1 MPINRRDF
9 LTSSAARVAVG
20 LTATALPATT
30 LAAGRAQT
38 ISLFHTTDLHG
49 RILPSETYDGLQ
61 DVGGLARC
69 ASCIR
74 QWRRA
79 VPASLTVDVG
89 DVVQGTPVS
98 FASDGRLMI
107 DLFNAIGYDAWAIGN
122 HDFDW
127 GPEALEGLL
136 DRSTPAVLSAN
147 LERSG
152 RPTGTLSGAWEK
164 VRPWQLHDVG
174 GFKVALVGLTTPGLA
189 SWLPPE
195 TLGGV
200 LPTDPAA
207 ALQRSVIEARAE
219 GAEAVVVIGHM
230 GWRFRDNYSNP
241 LRELLRNVRG
251 VDVYL
256 AGHSHQNQPSFSL
269 HDVLCSQASYYGIH
283 CGRVDLTFDT
293 ESRKIVDSQAYTL
306 LMDDRFELDPAVMQR
321 ARPDLA
327 RSEAELARVVC
338 TVAQPIRGG
347 GRNSG
352 VVTLLCELF
361 AETLARRQHPVDG
374 VFHGSFGTEMIP
386 PGDLTVGD
394 CWRLVPYENRLVT
407 VSLSAKD
414 LAAIVA
420 EDAGDKFSDRTLWPF
435 TVHFDASGTPTQLLY
450 RDRPV
455 KPDERFTIAVNSY
468 DSQSGGRR
476 LPKLRAACE
485 SPEGKRTL
493 TALDSRTAVIDGL
506 LERGRV

>member
-1 MPINRRDF
+1 MLITRRD
-9 LTSSAARVAVG
+9 LLASATTAAG
-20 LTATALPATT
+20 LAATAVPASTR
-30 LAAGRAQT
+30 AAGRART
-38 ISLFHTTDLHG
+38 ISLLHTTDLHG
-49 RILPSETYDGLQ
+49 RILPTETYDGLQ

-74 QWRRA
+74 QWRREL
-79 VPASLTVDVG
+79 PASLTVDVG

-107 DLFNAIGYDAWAIGN
+107 DLFNALGYDAWAIGN

-127 GPEALEGLL
+127 GPEPLEHLL
-136 DRSTPAVLSAN
+136 DQSQPAVLSAN
-147 LERSG
+147 LERGG
-152 RPTGTLSGAWEK
+152 RPTGQLNGCWEK
-164 VRPWQLHDVG
+164 VRPWQLHEVG
-174 GFKVALVGLTTPGLA
+174 GFKVALVGLTTPGLT

-200 LPTDPAA
+200 LPTDPVAA
-207 ALQRSVIEARAE
+207 VKRSVSAARAE
-219 GAEAVVVIGHM
+219 GADAVVVIGHM

-269 HDVLCSQASYYGIH
+269 HDVLCSQASYHGIH
-283 CGRVDLTFDT
+283 CGRVDLTFDS

-306 LMDDRFELDPAVMQR
+306 LMDDRFDLDPSVMQR

-327 RSEAELARVVC
+327 RSDEELARVVC
-338 TVAQPIRGG
+338 RVSEPIRGG
-347 GRNSG
+347 GRGSG
-352 VVTLLCELF
+352 VVTLLCEVF
-361 AETLARRQHPVDG
+361 AESLTRQQHPVDG
-374 VFHGSFGTEMIP
+374 VFHGSFGTELIP
-386 PGDLTVGD
+386 PGELTVED
-394 CWRLVPYENRLVT
+394 CWKLVPYDNRLVT
-407 VSLSAKD
+407 VELSARE
-414 LAAIVA
+414 LAGILA
-420 EDAGDKFSDRTLWPF
+420 EDAGDKYSDRTLWPF
-435 TVHFDASGTPTQLLY
+435 TVHFDASGQPTQLLH

-476 LPKLRAACE
+476 LLKLRAACE
-485 SPEGKRTL
+485 SPTGRRTL
-493 TALDSRTAVIDGL
+493 TPLDSRTAVIDGL
-506 LERGRV
+506 LERGVV

>member
-1 MPINRRDF
+1 MLITRRD
-9 LTSSAARVAVG
+9 LLASATAAAG
-20 LTATALPATT
+20 LAATALPAKT
-30 LAAGRAQT
+30 LAAGRART

-49 RILPSETYDGLQ
+49 RILPTETYDGLR

-69 ASCIR
+69 ATCIR
-74 QWRRA
+74 QWRREL
-79 VPASLTVDVG
+79 PASLTVDAG

-107 DLFNAIGYDAWAIGN
+107 DLFNTLGYDAWAIGN

-127 GPEALEGLL
+127 GPEALEGLF
-136 DRSTPAVLSAN
+136 DRSLPAVLSAN
-147 LERSG
+147 LERG
-152 RPTGTLSGAWEK
+152 GQPAGTLSGVWEK
-164 VRPWQLHDVG
+164 VRPWQLRDVG

-189 SWLPPE
+189 SWLPTE

-200 LPTDPAA
+200 LPTDPVA
-207 ALQRSVIEARAE
+207 ALERSVTAARAE
-219 GAEAVVVIGHM
+219 GADAVVVIGHM

-256 AGHSHQNQPSFSL
+256 AGHSHQNQPSFRL
-269 HDVLCSQASYYGIH
+269 HDVLCSQASYFGIH

-293 ESRKIVDSQAYTL
+293 DSRKIVDSQAYTL
-306 LMDDRFELDPAVMQR
+306 LMDDRFELDPAVMQL

-327 RSEAELARVVC
+327 RSEAELARPVC
-338 TVAQPIRGG
+338 TVSKPIRGG
-347 GRNSG
+347 GRGSG

-361 AETLARRQHPVDG
+361 AESLARRQHPVDG
-374 VFHGSFGTEMIP
+374 VFHGSFGTELIP
-386 PGDLTVGD
+386 PGPLNVGD
-394 CWRLVPYENRLVT
+394 CWKLVPYDNQLVT
-407 VSLSAKD
+407 LELSAKD
-414 LAAIVA
+414 LAAIVG
-420 EDAGDKFSDRTLWPF
+420 EDASDKYSDRTPWPF
-435 TVHFDASGTPTQLLY
+435 TVHFDASGKPTQLLH

-485 SPEGKRTL
+485 SPAGRRTL
-493 TALDSRTAVIDGL
+493 TSLDSRTAVIEGL
-506 LERGRV
+506 LERGTV